1 MPAIKYIVDLSED
14 ERAQLLGIT
23 RSGNSPA
30 RKFKRAQVLLK
41 AHQGFNDGQ
50 IAQMLGVGMATVGRT
65 RKRFVEEGLDRA
77 LTERPRAGR
86 PLEIGGKQ
94 QAHIIAM
101 ACSEPPSGHARWS
114 LRLLAEKVV
123 ELAIV
128 ESLSHEGVRKILKKT
143 N

>member
-1 MPAIKYIVDLSED
+1 
-14 ERAQLLGIT
+14 
-23 RSGNSPA
+23 
-30 RKFKRAQVLLK
+30 
-41 AHQGFNDGQ
+41 
-50 IAQMLGVGMATVGRT
+50 MLGVGMATVGRT
-65 RKRFVEEGLDRA
+65 RKRFVEEGLESA

-86 PLEIGGKQ
+86 ALEIGGKQ

-101 ACSEPPSGHARWS
+101 ACSEPPEGHARWS

-128 ESLSHEGVRKILKKT
+128 ESLSHEGVRKILKKR